1 MIRPASVA
9 DIPDLI
15 VLEQVFPT
23 DRMSGRNF
31 RDLLRRG
38 HAGVLVYEDAGRVA
52 GAAVVLYRRNTRRAR
67 IYSLV
72 VDPAQRG
79 RGIARQ
85 LLAAVEQDARA
96 RHCEAL
102 QLEVRPDNVPAL
114 HLYQQLGYAILQQVA
129 DFYEDGSPALRL
141 GKTL

>member
-1 MIRPASVA
+1 MIRPAGVA
-9 DIPDLI
+9 DIPALT

-38 HAGVLVYEDAGRVA
+38 RAAVLVYEAGGRVV
-52 GAAVVLYRRNTRRAR
+52 GAAVVLYRRNARRAR

-85 LLAAVEQDARA
+85 LLIAVEEDARA

-102 QLEVRPDNVPAL
+102 QLEVRPDNAPAL
-114 HLYQQLGYAILQQVA
+114 HLYHQLGYAITQRVA
-129 DFYEDGSPALRL
+129 HFYEDGSSALRL
-141 GKTL
+141 DKAL